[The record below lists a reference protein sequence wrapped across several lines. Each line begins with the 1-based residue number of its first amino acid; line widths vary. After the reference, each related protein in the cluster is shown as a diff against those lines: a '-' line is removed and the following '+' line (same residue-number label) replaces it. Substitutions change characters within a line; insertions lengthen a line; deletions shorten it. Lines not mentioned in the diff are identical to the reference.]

1 MKNDDSYSNTYS
13 WSPRQSLPYNS
24 SATQYAGSFIDAYRL
39 EQLLDQNEFS
49 MTFSARAEASTMLY
63 RLHILRLPENLTP
76 EARMVVL
83 GHFQR
88 LARELLQVLSN
99 GAAAPLHPSLLPFID
114 FGQTQELLYL
124 VSPYPPMRTFTELLQ
139 ESGALDALTVSL
151 YLDQIASALEFAHQ
165 HAILHRNLSTDAIFM
180 RNDGRLLVADL
191 GVMRIL
197 ELSRQGQ
204 AGVGLYGNSRSAV
217 PAPEQLLGQPASSA
231 TDVYALG
238 ALLYHLLTGHQAF
251 ESQSREA
258 LVQQHLRAPVPSLAR
273 WQPFASG
280 RNNVTPALDS
290 LIAAAMAKDPLQ
302 RIQHPAELANA
313 YHQIVA
319 PYDQSRQL
327 IMTQLAPLPQAQT
340 QASTTSPTISQ
351 YKRDAERTRTT
362 RRRALMVI
370 GSSALAV
377 IAFVTGQKFV
387 SPASRSF
394 TSTPSASN
402 PATSSTTTGS
412 TPATQTPAKAAG
424 SGTGTPAAS
433 KPVIKGTVIA
443 QKSAVPIN
451 NAITFSNPQSTTGQ
465 PGILVHLTN
474 GKFVAFDSACT
485 HNPSCAVQ
493 YDPQNNVLVC
503 PCHDGIF
510 DPANNAAVLQGPPPS
525 PLAAIPITVNTDG
538 SIMMNA

>member
-1 MKNDDSYSNTYS
+1 MKNNEPYSNTYS
-13 WSPRQSLPYNS
+13 WSPQQNLTHNS

-39 EQLLDQNEFS
+39 EQLLDQNEFG
-49 MTFSARAEASTMLY
+49 MIFSTHTEASTMLY
-63 RLHILRLPENLTP
+63 RLHMLRLSETLTP
-76 EARMVVL
+76 EARMVML

-88 LARELLQVLSN
+88 EARELLQVLSN
-99 GAAAPLHPSLLPFID
+99 SATTPLHPSLLPFID

-139 ESGALDALTVSL
+139 ESRGLDALTVSL
-151 YLDQIASALEFAHQ
+151 YLDQIASALEYAHQ
-165 HAILHRNLSTDAIFM
+165 HAILHRNLTTDAIFL

-197 ELSRQGQ
+197 ELSRHGQ
-204 AGVGLYGNSRSAV
+204 AGGVLYGNSRSSA
-217 PAPEQLLGQPASSA
+217 PAPEQLLGQPVSSA

-238 ALLYHLLTGHQAF
+238 ALLYHLLTGHQVF
-251 ESQSREA
+251 ESQSRDA

-280 RNNVTPALDS
+280 RSNVTAALDS

-319 PYDQSRQL
+319 PYDQSRQP
-327 IMTQLAPLPQAQT
+327 IMAQLAPLPQAQ
-340 QASTTSPTISQ
+340 ASTTSPTSSQ
-351 YKRDAERTRTT
+351 YKRDAEQARTT

-370 GSSALAV
+370 GSGALAV

-387 SPASRSF
+387 SPTSRSF
-394 TSTPSASN
+394 TSSTPSTGSSSS
-402 PATSSTTTGS
+402 TTGSTTTGS
-412 TPATQTPAKAAG
+412 ASATQTPANAAG
-424 SGTGTPAAS
+424 SGGGTQAS
-433 KPVIKGTVIA
+433 AKSGTMIA
-443 QKSAVPIN
+443 KKSAVPVN
-451 NAITFSNPQSTTGQ
+451 NAVTFPNPHSNTGQ
-465 PGILVHLTN
+465 PGILVHLSN

-503 PCHDGIF
+503 PCHDGTF
-510 DPANNAAVLQGPPPS
+510 DPANNAAVLQGPPPA
-525 PLAAIPITVNTDG
+525 PLAAIPITVNSDG
-538 SIMMNA
+538 TITMNA